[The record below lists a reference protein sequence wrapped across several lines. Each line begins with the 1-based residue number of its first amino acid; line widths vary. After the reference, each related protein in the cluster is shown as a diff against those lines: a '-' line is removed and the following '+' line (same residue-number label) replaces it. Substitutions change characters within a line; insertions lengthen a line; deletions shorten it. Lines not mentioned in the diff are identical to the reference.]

1 MCCDVHTYGHVRRQL
16 AVTDIPKSY
25 CLRGNKNY
33 TAAEVSKLVGLN
45 SRGRRAVG
53 VAKQSPQQAAARFLL
68 GMEHAQFSLEQIL
81 EDLQPDP
88 VGVCCVC
95 VCVCVWLYCM

>member
-1 MCCDVHTYGHVRRQL
+1 MDIIRRQL

-88 VGVCCVC
+88 VGVCVVCVC